1 MIDFITEES
10 FLQHMNI
17 TIIYSLINL
26 IKMENYVQKIIKG
39 SAKLSVAH
47 WLKVFSLRDLDL
59 HDYLY
64 TKYHFRYLA
73 VEINI

>member
-1 MIDFITEES
+1 
-10 FLQHMNI
+10 
-17 TIIYSLINL
+17 
-26 IKMENYVQKIIKG
+26 MENYVQKIVKG

-47 WLKVFSLRDLDL
+47 WLKVLSLRDLDL
-59 HDYLY
+59 HYYFY